1 MGFVPEHKNIRTLSS
16 NPKGAILFSKL
27 KKCPLRA
34 LQRVKAILILLLL
47 YGLVKVKFTVS

>member
-27 KKCPLRA
+27 KKMPVACVA
-34 LQRVKAILILLLL
+34 MGEGYFNFIIVIW
-47 YGLVKVKFTVS
+47 FS